1 MDNHYQWIVKCHV
14 MKNYSFVRCCQYAA
28 RKEELI
34 YHERRLQT
42 ISILLHSIARPFF
55 FHFCCLISA
64 KISILWRSQCERLR
78 IFHTLTSAIV
88 IARNRRNFIDS

>member
-1 MDNHYQWIVKCHV
+1 MDNHYQWMVKCHV
-14 MKNYSFVRCCQYAA
+14 MKNYSFILCCQYAA

-42 ISILLHSIARPFF
+42 IPTLLDSISRPVF

-64 KISILWRSQCERLR
+64 KIYLVAQSVRATANFPEFSVLYGLR
-78 IFHTLTSAIV
+78 QQL
-88 IARNRRNFIDS
+88 